1 MKEIL
6 TYSNLTLI
14 DFGGAKQF
22 KSSNNEEANTLI
34 LTKRYCSPELMFFSQ
49 TNPNT
54 KEKYDTFRSD
64 VFSFALIILEL
75 GALKMPFEGAA
86 FVSPKI
92 YFNDIYKE
100 AKRLFFEEIEEF
112 YNKTLKSDDKDN
124 FTKLKTTVLDCFN
137 EKRPDF
143 IEIYQKLNESVVDIR
158 ENILKEDR
166 CLEDLDIEKLAYDK
180 NLVIRS
186 FKTMMK
192 SDDTR
197 K

>member
-1 MKEIL
+1 
-6 TYSNLTLI
+6 
-14 DFGGAKQF
+14 
-22 KSSNNEEANTLI
+22 
-34 LTKRYCSPELMFFSQ
+34 MFFSQ
-49 TNPNT
+49 TNPNK

-75 GALKMPFEGAA
+75 GALKMPFEGAS

-100 AKRLFFEEIEEF
+100 AKRLFFEEMEEF
-112 YNKTLKSDDKDN
+112 YNKTLKSEDKEN
-124 FTKLKTTVLDCFN
+124 FAKMKTTVLDCFT

-143 IEIYQKLNESVVDIR
+143 IEIYQKLNETVVDIK

-166 CLEDLDIEKLAYDK
+166 CLEDLDIEKLAFDR

-192 SDDTR
+192 SDDKR

>member
-1 MKEIL
+1 M
-6 TYSNLTLI
+6 TLI
-14 DFGGAKQF
+14 DFGGSKQF
-22 KSSNNEEANTLI
+22 NSLINDEPNTLI

-49 TNPNT
+49 MNQNT

-64 VFSFALIILEL
+64 AFSFALIILEL
-75 GALKMPFEGAA
+75 GALKMPFEGASY
-86 FVSPKI
+86 VSPKI
-92 YFNDIYKE
+92 YFNEIYNE
-100 AKRLFFEEIEEF
+100 AKRLFVEEMEEF
-112 YNKTLKSDDKDN
+112 YNKTLKIEDKEN
-124 FTKLKTTVLDCFN
+124 FAKIKTTVLDCFN

-143 IEIYQKLNESVVDIR
+143 IEIYQKLYEGVVDIR

-186 FKTMMK
+186 LKTMMK
-192 SDDTR
+192 SDDKR